1 MDMRAL
7 ARRNMDT
14 HSSSAEE
21 KRTLKL
27 TLGNHCAR
35 AQANAVIH
43 LGSAGVIGLHTD
55 VCDGPAAFLQMLHNR
70 IFQRKAGEI
79 CRNQDLLV
87 FDQFHCYIL
96 LFIDHFFQILCCV
109 CLHPAGTPPRPAR
122 EHRQSK
128 ACAG

>member
-87 FDQFHCYIL
+87 FDQF
-96 LFIDHFFQILCCV
+96 QILCCV